1 MQRPRFIFLAAPSTR
16 DSESEKRVH
25 LITWVLASSNS
36 RLLARANTSF
46 DTYAACH
53 DELLRLREHL
63 DHVNYVT
70 AAIGNVARW
79 TWRATLHGPTIAV
92 SSRSYL
98 RVRECHYSLDRFR
111 GAAGSAEISADIR
124 IVDSGHR
131 SHRMAPTQAAHDSF
145 GVH

>member
-1 MQRPRFIFLAAPSTR
+1 MQRPRFMFLAVPATR
-16 DSESEKRVH
+16 ADDSEERRR

-63 DHVNYVT
+63 NRVNCVT
-70 AAIGNVARW
+70 VAIPDVARW
-79 TWRATLHGPTIAV
+79 TWRATLQEATIAV
-92 SSRSYL
+92 ASRSYL
-98 RVRECHYSLDRFR
+98 RVRECHYSLDRFLD
-111 GAAGSAEISADIR
+111 AVGSAEISTDIR

-131 SHRMAPTQAAHDSF
+131 THRMTRVQAAHDSF